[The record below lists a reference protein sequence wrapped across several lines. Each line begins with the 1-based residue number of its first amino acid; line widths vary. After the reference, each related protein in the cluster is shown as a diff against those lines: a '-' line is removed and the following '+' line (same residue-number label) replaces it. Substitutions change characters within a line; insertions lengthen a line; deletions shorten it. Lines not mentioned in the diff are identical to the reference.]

1 MLQANETET
10 LVPGSSKGR
19 RDEIIQ
25 VSHGV
30 NPKVTFTFVTW
41 DYATMLHMVKEFF
54 IVDFCEL
61 CLLNNE

>member
-1 MLQANETET
+1 MHQANETET

-41 DYATMLHMVKEFF
+41 NYAAHGKLGIKELFF
-54 IVDFCEL
+54 CRFL
-61 CLLNNE
+61 